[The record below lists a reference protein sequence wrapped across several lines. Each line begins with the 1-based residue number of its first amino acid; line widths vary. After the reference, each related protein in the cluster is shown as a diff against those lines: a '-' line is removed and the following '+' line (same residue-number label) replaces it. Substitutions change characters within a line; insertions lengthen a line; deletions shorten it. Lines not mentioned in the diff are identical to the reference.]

1 MFPRTERPRR
11 WIDAGR
17 AAAVLL
23 LASAAL
29 AGCDVSDEKSPW
41 ALALTTGDEVIVDDL
56 ESFAAPLRELA
67 RQEGLRA
74 CKVVPVPDPDGDP
87 ETP

>member
-29 AGCDVSDEKSPW
+29 AGC
-41 ALALTTGDEVIVDDL
+41 A
-56 ESFAAPLRELA
+56 
-67 RQEGLRA
+67 
-74 CKVVPVPDPDGDP
+74 VPPKPTP
-87 ETP
+87 ETETTERLTLQRASVRDLPGW